1 LNTPSMQATQM
12 ISPIFHFLTT
22 PKVLYLK
29 TPHYPNRILVYP
41 IQLIQTHHPHHCCCS
56 ANPEPPTATY
66 AQVSALRNHSTVADD
81 HSIPVIFRKKRK
93 KKGRKKTFRSL
104 PTAPSRSVARDN
116 RREPNVGYK
125 KVRSEAKKKKK
136 KKKQKKDR
144 SKTHATGRMNEEK
157 GLVCYGVSR
166 RKHEV
171 LKRVVVV

>member
-1 LNTPSMQATQM
+1 
-12 ISPIFHFLTT
+12 
-22 PKVLYLK
+22 
-29 TPHYPNRILVYP
+29 
-41 IQLIQTHHPHHCCCS
+41 
-56 ANPEPPTATY
+56 
-66 AQVSALRNHSTVADD
+66 
-81 HSIPVIFRKKRK
+81 VIFRKKRK

-136 KKKQKKDR
+136 KQKDR